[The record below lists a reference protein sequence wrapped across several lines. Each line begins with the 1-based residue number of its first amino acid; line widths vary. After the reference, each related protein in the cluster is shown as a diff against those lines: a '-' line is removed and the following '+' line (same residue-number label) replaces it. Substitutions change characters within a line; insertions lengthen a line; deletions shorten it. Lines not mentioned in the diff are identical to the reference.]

1 MFDIGF
7 SEVFV
12 IAIVALI
19 VLGPERL
26 PKAARFAGLW
36 VRRAR
41 AQWYSVKSELEN
53 ELADEELKR
62 SLRQAQ
68 ADLRDAQNQLRDS
81 GQAIRNEVDEMN
93 RRIAAP
99 VAVAAVAADAAATP
113 EPVYGSG
120 DPLHPSADEPGG
132 AASGESA
139 PGESAP
145 GESAQR
151 VSTQGE
157 PAYREHSPEASVRP
171 VAPAI
176 DAPPTHDYQHDYG
189 GPAQPDYRSDHQP
202 DHQPDHRPAS
212 PPTPASDA
220 DERR

>member
-41 AQWYSVKSELEN
+41 AQWYSVKSELER

-68 ADLRDAQNQLRDS
+68 DELRSAQQQLRD
-81 GQAIRNEVDEMN
+81 GDRALRDGVDDLN
-93 RRIAAP
+93 RRVAGTGTGAGDAAGDD
-99 VAVAAVAADAAATP
+99 AVAAPRDPAALQDPSLGDGAANGAAPHGAPVHAAADAAHA
-113 EPVYGSG
+113 EPSHLDYSG
-120 DPLHPSADEPGG
+120 
-132 AASGESA
+132 AS
-139 PGESAP
+139 
-145 GESAQR
+145 
-151 VSTQGE
+151 
-157 PAYREHSPEASVRP
+157 
-171 VAPAI
+171 
-176 DAPPTHDYQHDYG
+176 
-189 GPAQPDYRSDHQP
+189 QPDYRPSTAQ
-202 DHQPDHRPAS
+202 
-212 PPTPASDA
+212 TPN

>member
-12 IAIVALI
+12 IAIVALV

-41 AQWYSVKSELEN
+41 AQWYSVKSELER

-68 ADLRDAQNQLRDS
+68 DELRSAQQQLREGDRALREGVDDLNRRVAATGAATTGDAAPSQTAPSEAAQNQAAQN
-81 GQAIRNEVDEMN
+81 QATQNDAPANEAEPP
-93 RRIAAP
+93 AAP
-99 VAVAAVAADAAATP
+99 TAD
-113 EPVYGSG
+113 
-120 DPLHPSADEPGG
+120 G
-132 AASGESA
+132 APAESA
-139 PGESAP
+139 AP
-145 GESAQR
+145 A
-151 VSTQGE
+151 VE
-157 PAYREHSPEASVRP
+157 PAHP
-171 VAPAI
+171 
-176 DAPPTHDYQHDYG
+176 DYYG
-189 GPAQPDYRSDHQP
+189 ATQPDYRPSTAQT
-202 DHQPDHRPAS
+202 
-212 PPTPASDA
+212 PT

>member
-68 ADLRDAQNQLRDS
+68 ADLRDAQDQLRGG

-99 VAVAAVAADAAATP
+99 VAGVPLAADAAAAP
-113 EPVYGSG
+113 EPVYGSA
-120 DPLHPSADEPGG
+120 DPLHPDGDVAPPP
-132 AASGESA
+132 AALEA
-139 PGESAP
+139 P
-145 GESAQR
+145 
-151 VSTQGE
+151 TQ
-157 PAYREHSPEASVRP
+157 P
-171 VAPAI
+171 VASPI
-176 DAPPTHDYQHDYG
+176 DAPPTHDYQHDYAG
-189 GPAQPDYRSDHQP
+189 AAQPDYR
-202 DHQPDHRPAS
+202 PAS
-212 PPTPASDA
+212 PSAPASDA

>member
-53 ELADEELKR
+53 ELADEDLKR

-68 ADLRDAQNQLRDS
+68 DDLRDVQGQLRDS
-81 GQAIRNEVDEMN
+81 GRAMREEVDAMN
-93 RRIAAP
+93 RSIAAP
-99 VAVAAVAADAAATP
+99 VGAAASQSGEVAADGA
-113 EPVYGSG
+113 
-120 DPLHPSADEPGG
+120 
-132 AASGESA
+132 AASGDAQAAQVSA
-139 PGESAP
+139 DAAP
-145 GESAQR
+145 
-151 VSTQGE
+151 V
-157 PAYREHSPEASVRP
+157 EA
-171 VAPAI
+171 APAPAE
-176 DAPPTHDYQHDYG
+176 DAPPTHDY
-189 GPAQPDYRSDHQP
+189 ASAALPDYRPS
-202 DHQPDHRPAS
+202 S
-212 PPTPASDA
+212 KTPTPN

>member
-41 AQWYSVKSELEN
+41 AQWYSVKSELER

-68 ADLRDAQNQLRDS
+68 DELRSAQQQLRDS
-81 GQAIRNEVDEMN
+81 GQVLREGADDLN
-93 RRIAAP
+93 RR
-99 VAVAAVAADAAATP
+99 VAAAGTAPVAADAQG
-113 EPVYGSG
+113 E
-120 DPLHPSADEPGG
+120 G
-132 AASGESA
+132 AAPADA
-139 PGESAP
+139 PPAAP
-145 GESAQR
+145 AH
-151 VSTQGE
+151 
-157 PAYREHSPEASVRP
+157 AASPEAAADSAA
-171 VAPAI
+171 APA
-176 DAPPTHDYQHDYG
+176 AAEPAHPDYHG
-189 GPAQPDYRSDHQP
+189 ASQPDYRPSTVQ
-202 DHQPDHRPAS
+202 
-212 PPTPASDA
+212 TPN

>member
-68 ADLRDAQNQLRDS
+68 EDLRDVQQQLRDG
-81 GQAIRNEVDEMN
+81 GQAVRNQVDELN
-93 RRIAAP
+93 RSVAAP
-99 VAVAAVAADAAATP
+99 VGAVAVESQAPAAVDADHRLAAPAADASPSTPEATP
-113 EPVYGSG
+113 PASEPEVAHYSG
-120 DPLHPSADEPGG
+120 A
-132 AASGESA
+132 
-139 PGESAP
+139 
-145 GESAQR
+145 
-151 VSTQGE
+151 
-157 PAYREHSPEASVRP
+157 
-171 VAPAI
+171 
-176 DAPPTHDYQHDYG
+176 
-189 GPAQPDYRSDHQP
+189 AQPDYR
-202 DHQPDHRPAS
+202 
-212 PPTPASDA
+212 PTSSAQTPN

>member
-41 AQWYSVKSELEN
+41 AQWYSVKSELER

-68 ADLRDAQNQLRDS
+68 DELRSAQQQLRNGDRALRD
-81 GQAIRNEVDEMN
+81 GVDDLN
-93 RRIAAP
+93 RRVAGAGAA
-99 VAVAAVAADAAATP
+99 AGDDAAASPRDPAALQDPSLGDGAANGAALHGAPAHAAADAAHA
-113 EPVYGSG
+113 EPSHLDYSG
-120 DPLHPSADEPGG
+120 
-132 AASGESA
+132 AS
-139 PGESAP
+139 
-145 GESAQR
+145 
-151 VSTQGE
+151 
-157 PAYREHSPEASVRP
+157 
-171 VAPAI
+171 
-176 DAPPTHDYQHDYG
+176 
-189 GPAQPDYRSDHQP
+189 QPDYRPSTAQ
-202 DHQPDHRPAS
+202 
-212 PPTPASDA
+212 TPN